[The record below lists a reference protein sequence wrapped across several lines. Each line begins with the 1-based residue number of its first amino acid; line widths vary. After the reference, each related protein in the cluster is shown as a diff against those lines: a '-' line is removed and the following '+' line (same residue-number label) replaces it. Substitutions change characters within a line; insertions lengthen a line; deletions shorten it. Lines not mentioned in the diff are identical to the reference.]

1 MDVKVTEKDNRE
13 YLVSISG
20 RFNTDNAYLVD
31 SELSKIIAKAD
42 TITIDFDKLEYI
54 SSAGLRVL
62 LTNQKRMKNP
72 ISIIN
77 ASDDVYEIFE
87 ITGFSD
93 IVNISRK
100 E

>member
-1 MDVKVTEKDNRE
+1 MDVKVTEKDNKE
-13 YLVSISG
+13 YLVAISG

-42 TITIDFDKLEYI
+42 NIIIDFDKLEYI
-54 SSAGLRVL
+54 SSAGLRVI

-72 ISIIN
+72 ISIVN

>member
-13 YLVSISG
+13 YLVAISG

-31 SELSKIIAKAD
+31 SELNKIVAKAD
-42 TITIDFDKLEYI
+42 NIIVDFDKLEYI
-54 SSAGLRVL
+54 SSAGLRVIL
-62 LTNQKRMKNP
+62 GTQKRMNKP

-77 ASDDVYEIFE
+77 ANDEVYEIFE
-87 ITGFSD
+87 VTGFVD